1 MHVMGRILTFAYGLI
16 SYLIFF
22 VTFLYA
28 IGFVGNVVVPKG
40 IDSGTPGPFA
50 KSLIINAVLLGL
62 FAMQH
67 SVMARPAFKRWWT
80 KFVPKTIERSTYVLL
95 ASLLLQLLFWQWR
108 PMTGVI
114 WHVDNAAGRII
125 LWVLFL
131 VGWSTVLLSTFMI
144 DHAELFGVKQVS
156 AHLHGHEP
164 QAYSFKTPGL
174 YNYCRH
180 PIMLGFF
187 IAFWATPHMSA
198 GHLLFAVATTT
209 YILIAL
215 QLEERD
221 LVNAFGEKYVE
232 YRQRV
237 SMLLPLP
244 RRR

>member
-1 MHVMGRILTFAYGLI
+1 MGRILIFAYGLI

-28 IGFVGNVVVPKG
+28 IGFVGNVAVPKA
-40 IDSGTPGPFA
+40 IDSGTPEAFG
-50 KSLIINAVLLGL
+50 KSLLINAVLLGL
-62 FAMQH
+62 FAVQH

-80 KFVPKTIERSTYVLL
+80 RFVPKPIERSTYVLL

-108 PMTGVI
+108 PMPGVI
-114 WHVDNAAGRII
+114 WHVDNAAGRI
-125 LWVLFL
+125 VLLALFWL
-131 VGWSTVLLSTFMI
+131 GWLTVLSSTFMI
-144 DHAELFGVKQVS
+144 DHSELFGMKQVS
-156 AHLHGHEP
+156 AHMRGHEP

-174 YNYCRH
+174 YKFCRH

-187 IAFWATPHMSA
+187 IAFWATPHMTA
-198 GHLLFAVATTT
+198 GHLLFAVATTV

-232 YRQRV
+232 YRRRV